1 MTPDALVALYPLLGL
16 IAVVVLIVVT
26 RQDGSRP

>member
-1 MTPDALVALYPLLGL
+1 MTHDALVALYPVACL